1 MKYAATYT
9 ELLGRTV
16 IVDADSKEEAM
27 EKVLAAVQEED
38 IVLTTDDYVEG
49 SGTVNWWYADTDDM
63 ELYPALE
70 SFTD

>member
-9 ELLGRTV
+9 ELLGMTV
-16 IVDADSKEEAM
+16 IVDVDSKEEAM

-49 SGTVNWWYADTDDM
+49 SGTVNWWHADTDDM